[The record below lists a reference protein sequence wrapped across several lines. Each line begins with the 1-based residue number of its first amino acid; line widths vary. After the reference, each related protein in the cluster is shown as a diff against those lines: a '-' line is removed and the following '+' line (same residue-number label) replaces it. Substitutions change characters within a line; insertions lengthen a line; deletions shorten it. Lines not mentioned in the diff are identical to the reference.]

1 MLVSDMLTKEE
12 VQRFTERNDFS
23 ALRIVLGNWL
33 MIVGIFA
40 AVAYW
45 THPISIAIAIIL
57 LGGRQLGIAVLVH
70 DCGHGTMFTRLS
82 WNRFVARWLAAP
94 FIFSDA
100 DAYRVRH
107 NKHHR
112 LGGTKEDPDLPNY
125 VNYAVAR
132 RSFYRKILRDL
143 TGRTGWK
150 TLRLSAKGYGP
161 KAVMTWVAA
170 NGLMFGIL
178 LLSGHGW
185 LYLMWPAAWMTSHM
199 LIVRIRQAA
208 EHGSVPDLLDPDPRK
223 HTRTTYARWWERLLL
238 APNNVNYHLE
248 HHILASV
255 PCYRLPE
262 FHAYLKAQG
271 HLDTAEL
278 CNGYW
283 DVIKKLVQ
291 PSSAEKGQA
300 VPASS

>member
-1 MLVSDMLTKEE
+1 MSTSITLTKDEI
-12 VQRFTERNDFS
+12 QRFSQRNNWS
-23 ALRIVLGNWL
+23 ALRIVVGNWL
-33 MIVGIFA
+33 MIIAIFA

-45 THPISIAIAIIL
+45 THPVSIAIAIVL

-82 WNRFVARWLAAP
+82 WNRFVAHWLAAP

-100 DAYRVRH
+100 EAYRIKH

-112 LGGTKEDPDLPNY
+112 LGGTKDDPDLQNY

-132 RSFYRKILRDL
+132 RSFLRKIMRDL
-143 TGRTGWK
+143 TGRTGFK
-150 TLRLSAKGYGP
+150 TFVLSAKGYGP
-161 KAVMTWVAA
+161 RAVMTWVAGNA
-170 NGLMFGIL
+170 VMFGVL
-178 LLSGHGW
+178 FLSGHGW
-185 LYLMWPAAWMTSHM
+185 LYLMWPVAWMTSYM
-199 LIVRIRQAA
+199 LVVRIRQAA
-208 EHGSVPDLLDPDPRK
+208 EHGSVPDLLHPDPRK
-223 HTRTTYARWWERLLL
+223 HTRTTYARWWERLIF

-262 FHAYLKAQG
+262 FHAYLKAEG

-278 CNGYW
+278 CTGYW
-283 DVIKKLVQ
+283 EVIKKLVLPQ
-291 PSSAEKGQA
+291 GVEKSHSIPSAT
-300 VPASS
+300 